1 MHPVVKIYTM
11 AFIHPVI
18 KSSYWIV
25 KLTSKEVV
33 VSLVWIKLSFWEEWK
48 GSSGRRKLQ
57 CSSLWES
64 IWNLINQ
71 CLLNTATLLH
81 VGIFNL
87 HDFNTENHRFPFH
100 GKTFE
105 YIKSTEKD
113 IPGGYILWASVGPA
127 PNRQRSMSCSAAT
140 AVAAPLQDCR
150 LH

>member
-57 CSSLWES
+57 CSSRWES
-64 IWNLINQ
+64 IWNLIISAFLTQ
-71 CLLNTATLLH
+71 QPYYMLAFSTYMISTLKIIDFPSMERHLNILKVLKKTYL
-81 VGIFNL
+81 GDIFS
-87 HDFNTENHRFPFH
+87 EPQ
-100 GKTFE
+100 
-105 YIKSTEKD
+105 
-113 IPGGYILWASVGPA
+113 WARLQIVREA
-127 PNRQRSMSCSAAT
+127 W
-140 AVAAPLQDCR
+140 AVQQLQQ
-150 LH
+150 